1 MDSAWWTLGTGVVF
15 IFAAMLSMLRQS
27 GKLSGAKLW
36 WEVYLQELNN
46 PVALSMEAA
55 PRVQRA
61 RQLANET
68 IKMLIIAQPGET
80 MYGRIK
86 N

>member
-1 MDSAWWTLGTGVVF
+1 MTAGEWVIGIGIVSLCWLPYLV
-15 IFAAMLSMLRQS
+15 LSNY
-27 GKLSGAKLW
+27 GKLSGTKLW
-36 WEVYLQELNN
+36 WDVYLQELNN
-46 PVALSMEAA
+46 PVALNMDSG

-61 RQLANET
+61 RHLADET
-68 IKMLIIAQPGET
+68 IKMLTMVQPGET